1 MITSSSGGQTPSLF
15 HVVGNLGCNAAANNV
30 PSRCSIMMETTA
42 INLAAEVVI
51 GLCSG
56 NKVVKTDFDFN
67 GWVVLAVVR

>member
-1 MITSSSGGQTPSLF
+1 
-15 HVVGNLGCNAAANNV
+15 
-30 PSRCSIMMETTA
+30 MMETTA